1 VPADGDGGSAAATLC
16 RSVKAAPVNRG
27 GHDGRADRETKPMN
41 DERRNHYRTIL
52 PGTDVVYRA
61 APVRPEDRHY
71 LMGVADNL
79 SLGGV
84 FIATVHPFAV
94 GTLVCLDLYPA
105 GDSGAAPFSARALV
119 RWRRQWHGPRGM
131 GLQFLEFA
139 NVAERPMPALLDQA
153 LASAA
158 QAA

>member
-1 VPADGDGGSAAATLC
+1 
-16 RSVKAAPVNRG
+16 
-27 GHDGRADRETKPMN
+27 MN
-41 DERRNHYRTIL
+41 DEQRSHYRAIL
-52 PGTDVVYRA
+52 PGTEVVYRE
-61 APVRPEDRHY
+61 APVRSEDRLY
-71 LMGVADNL
+71 LLGIAENL

-105 GDSGAAPFSARALV
+105 GDSGGTPFSARALV

-139 NVAERPMPALLDQA
+139 NLAERPMLALLDQA